1 MGAGALACLIKQAS
15 APASRMVSHAHDD
28 VVVRGIDWDHN
39 GFYHRVLLRQ
49 LRYPCERALDV
60 GCGAGG
66 FAVKLA
72 RRVGQVD
79 ALDRSPV
86 MIEAAR
92 AATPTN
98 VTYVVDDFMQDEI
111 VDESYDAIFSICAL
125 HHMPLEDA
133 LNRMATALRPGGV
146 LAAIALPKHD
156 LPRELPVE
164 FLAATGHRLFGAAFA
179 VARAAGRG
187 DWYAREPSHEAMPVV
202 LDPPLTTRSIR
213 ISANSVLPGSHV
225 RRLVFWR
232 YLLTWRKPTDTPH
245 AA

>member
-1 MGAGALACLIKQAS
+1 
-15 APASRMVSHAHDD
+15 
-28 VVVRGIDWDHN
+28 
-39 GFYHRVLLRQ
+39 
-49 LRYPCERALDV
+49 
-60 GCGAGG
+60 
-66 FAVKLA
+66 
-72 RRVGQVD
+72 
-79 ALDRSPV
+79 

-98 VTYVVDDFMQDEI
+98 VTWVIDDFMQVEFGD
-111 VDESYDAIFSICAL
+111 DSYDAIFSICAL

-133 LNRMATALRPGGV
+133 LSRMAAALRPGGV
-146 LAAIALPKHD
+146 LAAIALPKSD

-164 FLAATGHRLFGAAFA
+164 FVAATGHRLFGAAFA

-187 DWYAREPSHEAMPVV
+187 PWYAREPSHDAMPVV
-202 LDPPLTTRSIR
+202 LDPLLTTRSVR

-232 YLLTWRKPTDTPH
+232 YFLTWRKPTDPTDTPH

>member
-1 MGAGALACLIKQAS
+1 MG
-15 APASRMVSHAHDD
+15 VS
-28 VVVRGIDWDHN
+28 GIDWDHN
-39 GFYHRVLLRQ
+39 GFYHRLLLRQ
-49 LRYPCERALDV
+49 LPYPCRRALDV
-60 GCGAGG
+60 GCGAGS

-72 RRVGQVD
+72 GHVEDVD

-98 VTYVVDDFMQDEI
+98 VTCVVGDFMQHEFADN
-111 VDESYDAIFSICAL
+111 SYDAIFSISAL

-133 LNRMATALRPGGV
+133 LSRMAAALCPGGV
-146 LAAIALPKHD
+146 LAAIALPRSD

-164 FLAATGHRLFGAAFA
+164 LVAATGQRLLGAAFA
-179 VARAAGRG
+179 AARSAGRRS
-187 DWYAREPSHEAMPVV
+187 WYAREPSHDAMPIV

-213 ISANSVLPGSHV
+213 ISANSILPGAHV

-232 YLLTWRKPTDTPH
+232 YFLTWRKPTDSADRPS